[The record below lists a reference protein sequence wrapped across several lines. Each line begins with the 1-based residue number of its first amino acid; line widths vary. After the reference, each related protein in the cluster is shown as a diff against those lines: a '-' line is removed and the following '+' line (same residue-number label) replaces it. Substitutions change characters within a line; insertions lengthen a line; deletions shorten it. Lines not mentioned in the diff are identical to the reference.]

1 MMFLSTFKKLEDNKV
16 VIRNRRSKD
25 RTHTGQRKKEK
36 RKVNS
41 LKISKG

>member
-25 RTHTGQRKKEK
+25 RPYNGQRKKEK
-36 RKVNS
+36 RTVNS